1 MTSCGK
7 FLKTRFLL
15 LITTRNRTFK
25 LAWVELK
32 LPTEIQFPV
41 IAFSKRLSW
50 RVMRGMPQGRRYV
63 LLTHKVTL
71 LKDLLEERR
80 RNLRM
85 QNISA
90 GNALRAK

>member
-1 MTSCGK
+1 MSFGK
-7 FLKTRFLL
+7 LKKTRFLL
-15 LITTRNRTFK
+15 LITRNRTFQ
-25 LAWVELK
+25 LDSVELK

-63 LLTHKVTL
+63 LLTHKVAL
-71 LKDLLEERR
+71 LKDVLEGRR

-90 GNALRAK
+90 GNVLRAK